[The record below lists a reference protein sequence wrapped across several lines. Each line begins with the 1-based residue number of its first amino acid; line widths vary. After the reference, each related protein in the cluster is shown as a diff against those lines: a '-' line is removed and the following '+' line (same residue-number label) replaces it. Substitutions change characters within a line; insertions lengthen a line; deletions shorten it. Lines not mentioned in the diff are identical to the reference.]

1 MNGSTRRHVLA
12 AALALPMA
20 GVTPAFGQSDFPNRP
35 LRLVVP
41 FPPGGST
48 DTLARLIAQRL
59 GDSLGQPVVID
70 NKPGA
75 GGNIGMDAGAKAA
88 PDGYTLFLSSTSTIA
103 VNPTLYAKL
112 PFDPEKDVAPVILLS
127 YVPNILV
134 VNSSFPAANVAELI
148 AVLKANPGKYNFAS
162 PGSGNSSHLAAE
174 LFKSAAGVSMTHIP
188 YKGDVPAITDLMA
201 GQVQIMFMTS
211 LVAATYLKDSR
222 LRALAI
228 AGPNRLASL
237 PNVPTVAETGL
248 TGFDASAW
256 FGIST
261 QSAVP
266 PATVAKLNEALNKV
280 LRLPEIKQRIE
291 GTDMTV
297 GGGTPQQ
304 YADLIARERV
314 KWGDI
319 VRRSGARVG

>member
-1 MNGSTRRHVLA
+1 MKRVLRRSFLA
-12 AALALPMA
+12 ILGAMAAL
-20 GVTPAFGQSDFPNRP
+20 PAFAQADFPNRP
-35 LRLVVP
+35 VRLIVP

-59 GDSLGQPVVID
+59 GETLGQAVVID

-75 GGNIGMDAGAKAA
+75 GGNIGMDLGAKAA
-88 PDGYTLFLSSTSTIA
+88 PDGYTMFLTSTSTVA
-103 VNPTLYAKL
+103 VNPTLYTRL
-112 PFDPEKDVAPVILLS
+112 PFDLDKDVAPVILVS

-134 VNSSFPAANVAELI
+134 VNSTFPATNMAELV
-148 AVLKANPGKYNFAS
+148 ALLKANPGKFNYAS

-174 LFKSAAGVSMTHIP
+174 MFKSTAGVEVTHVP

-201 GQVQIMFMTS
+201 GQVQMMFMTS
-211 LVAATYLKDSR
+211 LVASTYLKDSR

-237 PNVPTVAETGL
+237 PNVPTMADAGL
-248 TGFDASAW
+248 RGFDASAW

-266 PATVAKLNEALNKV
+266 AETVAKLNAALNKV
-280 LRLPEIKQRIE
+280 IQMPDVRQRMQAA
-291 GTDMTV
+291 DMTP
-297 GGGTPQQ
+297 GGGTPQE
-304 YADLIARERV
+304 YGSLIARERV
-314 KWGDI
+314 KWGDA
-319 VRRSGARVG
+319 VRRSGARVD